1 VFEIGGTLRDARLR
15 LGLDF
20 VELEARTKIRAKY
33 LRALEDEQFD
43 VLPAATYVKGF
54 LRTYAEALRLDGK
67 LFVDEYV
74 TRYAAGSELQAVS
87 GRGAGKLRRRG

>member
-20 VELEARTKIRAKY
+20 VELETRTKIRAKY
-33 LRALEDEQFD
+33 LRALEDERFD

-54 LRTYAEALRLDGK
+54 LRTYAEALQLDGK

-74 TRYAAGSELQAVS
+74 TRYAGSELQAVS
-87 GRGAGKLRRRG
+87 RRGAGKFRRRR